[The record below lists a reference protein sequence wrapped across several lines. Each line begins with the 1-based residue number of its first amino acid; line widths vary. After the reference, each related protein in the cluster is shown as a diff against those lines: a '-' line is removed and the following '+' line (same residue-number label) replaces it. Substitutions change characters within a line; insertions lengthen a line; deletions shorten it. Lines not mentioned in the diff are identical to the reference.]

1 MDEDEFQRLLSL
13 FPIVRSRDYKADA
26 ESSGQS
32 SLRTSNVELK
42 ELQNSSGTVDKNE
55 SETADAFWG
64 KLKLAAEKK
73 VGAADA
79 QKFLNAFQHVYDKL
93 LDEAVRRKRTS

>member
-26 ESSGQS
+26 EASGQS
-32 SLRTSNVELK
+32 SLRTAELT

-55 SETADAFWG
+55 PETVDAFWG
-64 KLKLAAEKK
+64 ELKSAAEKK
-73 VGAADA
+73 VGAVDA

-93 LDEAVRRKRTS
+93 LDEAVRRRRSS